1 MLNVLNPCKHPIIV
15 PLMNQEKLLITASLL
30 SYHSCLLCGKA
41 SLLCCLTLL
50 LLNEV
55 LKKSGERKVRCLRYW
70 RGY

>member
-1 MLNVLNPCKHPIIV
+1 M
-15 PLMNQEKLLITASLL
+15 PLLSQVKLLITTSLH
-30 SYHSCLLCGKA
+30 SYHSCLLYGKA

-55 LKKSGERKVRCLRYW
+55 LKKIGEHKVRCLRYW